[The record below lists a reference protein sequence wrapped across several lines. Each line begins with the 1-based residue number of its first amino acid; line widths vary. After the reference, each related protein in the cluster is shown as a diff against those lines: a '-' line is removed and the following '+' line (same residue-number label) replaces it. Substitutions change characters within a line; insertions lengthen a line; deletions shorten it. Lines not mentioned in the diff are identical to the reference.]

1 LPIDLLIYSP
11 FNLKIMYSIK
21 SSIRVRYADTDQMHG
36 VYNGRYFEY
45 FEVGRAD
52 LIRSLGMTYR
62 QLEEAGFHLPLTEAY
77 AKYLR
82 PIQYDD
88 VIEVVSMLKEAPAA
102 RLRIDYEIF
111 RDGEKMTEG
120 FTIHSFIEAKS
131 GKPVRAPKIFLD
143 LMDRKL

>member
-1 LPIDLLIYSP
+1 
-11 FNLKIMYSIK
+11 MYSTK
-21 SSIRVRYADTDQMHG
+21 SNIRVRYADTDQMHG

-52 LIRSLGMTYR
+52 LMRSLGMTYR
-62 QLEEAGFHLPLTEAY
+62 QFEAAGFFLPLTEAY

-82 PIQYDD
+82 QIQYDD
-88 VIEVVSMLKEAPAA
+88 LIEVVTILKEVPAA

-111 RDGEKMTEG
+111 RGQEKMTEG
-120 FTIHSFIEAKS
+120 FTVHSFVDVKS

-143 LMDRKL
+143 LLDEKL

>member
-1 LPIDLLIYSP
+1 
-11 FNLKIMYSIK
+11 MYLST

-52 LIRSLGMTYR
+52 LMRSLGLTYR
-62 QLEEAGFHLPLTEAY
+62 QFEEAGFFLPLIEAY

-82 PIQYDD
+82 QIRYDD
-88 VIEVVSMLKEAPAA
+88 LIEVVSMLKEIPAA
-102 RLRIDYEIF
+102 RLRIDYEIL
-111 RDGEKMTEG
+111 RDGQKTTEG
-120 FTIHSFIEAKS
+120 FTVHSFVDVRS

-143 LMDRKL
+143 LLDGKL

>member
-1 LPIDLLIYSP
+1 
-11 FNLKIMYSIK
+11 MYSTR

-52 LIRSLGMTYR
+52 LMRSLGMTYR
-62 QLEEAGFHLPLTEAY
+62 QFEDAGFYLPLTEAY

-82 PIQYDD
+82 QIQYDD
-88 VIEVVSMLKEAPAA
+88 VIEVVSMLKEIPAA

-111 RDGEKMTEG
+111 RDGEKTTEG
-120 FTIHSFIEAKS
+120 FTVHSFIDVKS

-143 LMDRKL
+143 LLDGKG

>member
-1 LPIDLLIYSP
+1 
-11 FNLKIMYSIK
+11 MYSTK

-52 LIRSLGMTYR
+52 IMRSLGMTYR
-62 QLEEAGFHLPLTEAY
+62 QFEALGFFLPLIEAY

-82 PIQYDD
+82 QIQYDD
-88 VIEVVSMLKEAPAA
+88 LIEVVTILKEIPAA

-111 RDGEKMTEG
+111 RGDQKTTEG
-120 FTIHSFIEAKS
+120 FTVHSFVDVKS
-131 GKPVRAPKIFLD
+131 GKPVRAPKIFLELLD
-143 LMDRKL
+143 GKL